1 VKRIF
6 TMAAM
11 MLPALALGQDL
22 PTASP
27 RPISDESVPAVLP
40 DLSRES
46 ATGSGFLTGNRN
58 FSRFIGF
65 VSNPTQS
72 IEGRSVTQVW
82 PVFGDTRLSS
92 GPLIPQGAMQTYGAG
107 LNLALSERLSIG
119 LSQGGFASTQFQRD
133 PSYLLRDVTL
143 SLPDVD
149 RREAIKLL
157 REKFPRDPKAAIEY
171 VRELKQRSAE
181 LKQKIEAL
189 EAKLNQIPE
198 SQARQGWL
206 NIGGFAQY
214 MVYQNSERQ
223 AFATLGL
230 RWEAPC
236 GSQEMYQGRGPA
248 YLAPYL
254 TVGKEFGNW
263 HVLAVTGYE
272 FAAERTESSS
282 EFLYCNVH
290 IDRQTFGWLYPL
302 FEVNTTHYTTR
313 YDVAIPTE
321 RGYFDYGS
329 FTTSGNVVSMAV
341 GANAVLIR
349 NKLELG
355 AVYAC
360 PLFTER
366 SLSFDGLLVKAV
378 YRY

>member
-1 VKRIF
+1 MKRIL

-11 MLPALALGQDL
+11 LLPAIAWGQDL
-22 PTASP
+22 PSSTPAAA
-27 RPISDESVPAVLP
+27 IDESTPAVLP
-40 DLSRES
+40 DLARES

-65 VSNPTQS
+65 MSNPSQS
-72 IEGRSVTQVW
+72 IEGRAVTQAW
-82 PVFGDTRLSS
+82 PVFGDVRISTS
-92 GPLIPQGAMQTYGAG
+92 PLIPQGAMQSYGAG

-133 PSYLLRDVTL
+133 PSYLFRDVAIN
-143 SLPDVD
+143 LPEID
-149 RREAIKLL
+149 RREALKFL
-157 REKFPRDPKAAIEY
+157 REKFPKDPRAAIEY

-189 EAKLNQIPE
+189 EAKLSQIPD

-206 NIGGFAQY
+206 NLGGFAQY
-214 MVYQNSERQ
+214 MVYQNVEGQ
-223 AFATLGL
+223 AFATVGL

-236 GSQEMYQGRGPA
+236 GSQDMFQGRGPA

-263 HVLAVTGYE
+263 HVLAITGYE
-272 FAAERTESSS
+272 FAAERRESSS

-302 FEVNTTHYTTR
+302 LEINTTHYTTR

-321 RGYFDYGS
+321 RGYFDFGS
-329 FTTSGNVVSMAV
+329 FTTSGNLVTMAV

-355 AVYAC
+355 AIYNC
-360 PLFTER
+360 PLYSER